1 MPKGVRGR
9 VYGIATR
16 LGTAPVFADNKR
28 AFEYTTWANMLKR
41 CYDEKELQINPSY
54 EDKSVCSDWLVYENF
69 YDWCISVEHRGIGWQ
84 LDKDLLVKGNKVYGP
99 EVCVFLPPRLNGII
113 LKCDKSRGDLPVGV
127 HFDKSR
133 LKYKVT
139 CQNEFDKQYQKRFH
153 SLDEAFLCYKTEK
166 ERVIKVWA
174 EKYKD
179 EIDPRAYQALINY
192 TVEITD

>member
-1 MPKGVRGR
+1 MPSGIRGKL
-9 VYGIATR
+9 YGIASR
-16 LGTAPVFADNKR
+16 LGDAPVGKGKDR

-41 CYDEKELQINPSY
+41 CYSEKDLVDNPSY
-54 EDKSVCSDWLVYENF
+54 RDKSVCEQWLIYENF
-69 YDWCISVEHRGIGWQ
+69 YSWCKQVVHKEFGWQ
-84 LDKDLLVKGNKVYGP
+84 LDKDLLVKGNKVYSP
-99 EVCVFLPPRLNGII
+99 ETCVFLPPRINGVI
-113 LKCDKSRGDLPVGV
+113 LRCDKSRGDLPIGI

-153 SLDEAFLCYKTEK
+153 SLEDAWLCYKTEK
-166 ERVIKVWA
+166 ERVIKVIA